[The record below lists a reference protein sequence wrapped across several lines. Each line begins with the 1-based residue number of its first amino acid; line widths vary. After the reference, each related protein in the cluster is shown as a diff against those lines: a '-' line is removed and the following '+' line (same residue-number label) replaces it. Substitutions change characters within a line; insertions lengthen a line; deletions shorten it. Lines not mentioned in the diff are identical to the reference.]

1 VLRCLNRSATYQV
14 NNAIDQ
20 LRNIVTTSNNEELS
34 SLQWSSPTTT
44 TKSGEKSNNDI
55 DSNGN
60 SNDGSAT
67 LLRRIQINYADFD
80 GMLHDI
86 TQLSSLLRYDDAC
99 LLLLSLITKAQQI
112 RSLVDTFVLAANNH
126 QCRTVTSLSSSSSS
140 STNIKNNMAS
150 RLLSSHDAATLTH
163 NEWSVSIQWYIMAAI
178 IIMIALIIRLL
189 RPSLPS
195 KPHVN

>member
-99 LLLLSLITKAQQI
+99 LLLLSLITHQI
-112 RSLVDTFVLAANNH
+112 
-126 QCRTVTSLSSSSSS
+126 
-140 STNIKNNMAS
+140 
-150 RLLSSHDAATLTH
+150 
-163 NEWSVSIQWYIMAAI
+163 VS
-178 IIMIALIIRLL
+178 
-189 RPSLPS
+189 
-195 KPHVN
+195 